1 MSLYKRGGIWW
12 SRIVRNG
19 ERIDRSTKQKTKVGA
34 QSVEARWLTAINDT
48 GELSTVK
55 QVRQE
60 RPMNLMMFEDKFFAY
75 LKNNVPSPRTLE
87 FYKQAYRPLLF
98 YGMGLTDVYLSQIT
112 PAVIEG
118 WVQQRRKIVSATRVN
133 ASLRTLRRALRVA
146 AEWNLIRK
154 APKIKLLPGERQ
166 REFVIKEELLT
177 EMLAHEDCTPFL
189 RDALP
194 FLIDTGLRISE
205 ACALQWQHVGL
216 EPKSGATLGWVYVE
230 KGKSKYAKRHVP
242 LTTRARDILEKIK
255 EKLKSKWVT
264 LDGNDAKHFQNYIA
278 EKYVFPAKDNT
289 SQLSRHWASE
299 QFRTL
304 RDAMK
309 LPDDCVV
316 HSTRHTFCT
325 RLGESGVGAFEIQ
338 RLAGHSSIV
347 ISQKYVHPT
356 PALLESA
363 IGKMGQVNGLNGAEN
378 RT

>member
-1 MSLYKRGGIWW
+1 MSLYKRGTIWW
-12 SRIVRNG
+12 SRITRNG

-60 RPMNLMMFEDKFFAY
+60 RPLSLNTFKDRFFAY
-75 LKNNVPSPRTLE
+75 LANNVKSPRTVE
-87 FYKQAYRPLLF
+87 FYKQAYQQLLWP
-98 YGMGLTDVYLSQIT
+98 GVEIGTAYLSGIT
-112 PAVIEG
+112 PAVIEE
-118 WVQQRRKIVSATRVN
+118 WIQRRSTEVGPARIN
-133 ASLRTLRRALRVA
+133 ASLRTLRRALRM
-146 AEWNLIRK
+146 AEDWKLIRK

-177 EMLAHEDCTPFL
+177 KMLAHEDCTPFL

-205 ACALQWQHVGL
+205 ACALTWEHVGL

-242 LTTRARDILEKIK
+242 LTTRARGILEKIK
-255 EKLKSKWVT
+255 EKLKSKWVS
-264 LDGNDAKHFQNYIA
+264 DGNDAEDFQNHIA

-299 QFRTL
+299 QFRVL

-356 PALLESA
+356 PALLENA
-363 IGKMGQVNGLNGAEN
+363 IGRMGHVNSTREVE
-378 RT
+378 

>member
-19 ERIDRSTKQKTKVGA
+19 ERLDRSTKQRSKTGA
-34 QSVEARWLTAINDT
+34 QAVEARWLTAINDT

-55 QVRQE
+55 QVRQQ
-60 RPMNLMMFEDKFFAY
+60 RPLSLGTFRDRFFAY
-75 LKNNVPSPRTLE
+75 LTNSVKSPRTVE
-87 FYKQAYRPLLF
+87 FYKQAYQQLLWP
-98 YGMGLTDVYLSQIT
+98 GVEISTAYLSGIT
-112 PAVIEG
+112 PAVIEE
-118 WVQQRRKIVSATRVN
+118 WIQRRSTEVGPARIN
-133 ASLRTLRRALRVA
+133 ASLRTLRRALRM
-146 AEWNLIRK
+146 AEDWKLIRK
-154 APKIKLLPGERQ
+154 APKIKMLPGERQ
-166 REFVIKEELLT
+166 REFVIKEELLKD
-177 EMLAHEDCTPFL
+177 MLAHEDCTPFL

-205 ACALQWQHVGL
+205 ACALRWEHVGL
-216 EPKSGATLGWVYVE
+216 EPKTGATLGWVYVE

-242 LTTRARDILEKIK
+242 LTARARGILEKIK
-255 EKLKSKWVT
+255 EKLKSNWVK
-264 LDGNDAKHFQNYIA
+264 LDGNDAKDFQNYIA
-278 EKYVFPAKDNT
+278 DKYVFPAKDKT

-347 ISQKYVHPT
+347 ISQRYVHPT

-363 IGKMGQVNGLNGAEN
+363 IGKMGQANGG
-378 RT
+378 

>member
-34 QSVEARWLTAINDT
+34 QSVESRWLIAINDT

-55 QVRQE
+55 KVRQE
-60 RPMNLMMFEDKFFAY
+60 RPLMLMQFEDRFFAY
-75 LKNNVPSPRTLE
+75 LQNNVASPRTVE
-87 FYKQAYRPLLF
+87 FYKQAYRPLCF
-98 YGMGLTDVYLSQIT
+98 YGMGLHDVYLSQIS
-112 PAVIEG
+112 PALIEG
-118 WVQQRRKIVSATRVN
+118 WTQERRKMVSATRVN
-133 ASLRTLRRALRVA
+133 ASLRTLRRALRMA

-154 APKIKLLPGERQ
+154 APKIKLLPGEHQ

-177 EMLAHEDCTPFL
+177 KMLAHEDCTLFL

-205 ACALQWQHVGL
+205 ACALQWEHVGL
-216 EPKSGATLGWVYVE
+216 DPKSGATLGWVYVE

-242 LTTRARDILEKIK
+242 LTVRARGILEKIK
-255 EKLKSKWVT
+255 EKSKS
-264 LDGNDAKHFQNYIA
+264 
-278 EKYVFPAKDNT
+278 KYVFPAKNNG
-289 SQLSRHWASE
+289 QLSRHWASE

-304 RDAMK
+304 RDAME

-363 IGKMGQVNGLNGAEN
+363 IGKMGQANAVGGAEN

>member
-1 MSLYKRGGIWW
+1 MSLYKRGGVWW

-34 QSVEARWLTAINDT
+34 QSVESRWLIAINDT

-55 QVRQE
+55 KVRQE
-60 RPMNLMMFEDKFFAY
+60 RPMILAQFEDRFMAY
-75 LKNNVPSPRTLE
+75 LKNNVPSPRTVE
-87 FYKQAYRPLLF
+87 FYKQAYWPLCHPGVPLCS
-98 YGMGLTDVYLSQIT
+98 TYLSAIT
-112 PAVIEG
+112 PAIIEE
-118 WVQQRRKIVSATRVN
+118 WTQRRRKEVSAARVN
-133 ASLRTLRRALRVA
+133 ASLRTLRRALRMA

-154 APKIKLLPGERQ
+154 TPKIKLLPGERQ

-177 EMLAHEDCTPFL
+177 KMLAHEDCTPFL

-205 ACALQWQHVGL
+205 ACALQWEQVGL
-216 EPKSGATLGWVYVE
+216 EPKTGATLGWVYVE

-242 LTTRARDILEKIK
+242 LTTRARNILEKIK
-255 EKLKSKWVT
+255 EKSKS
-264 LDGNDAKHFQNYIA
+264 I
-278 EKYVFPAKDNT
+278 YVFPAKNYG
-289 SQLSRHWASE
+289 QLSRHWASE

-304 RDAMK
+304 RDAME

-363 IGKMGQVNGLNGAEN
+363 IGKMGQANAVGGAEN

>member
-1 MSLYKRGGIWW
+1 MSLYKRGTIWW
-12 SRIVRNG
+12 SRITRNG

-34 QSVEARWLTAINDT
+34 QAVEARWMNAINDT
-48 GELSTVK
+48 GELSTIK

-60 RPMNLMMFEDKFFAY
+60 RPMNLMLFEDRFFAY
-75 LKNNVPSPRTLE
+75 LKNNVPSPRTVE

-98 YGMGLTDVYLSQIT
+98 QSMGLLDVYLSQIT

-118 WVQQRRKIVSATRVN
+118 WVQKRRKMVSATRVN
-133 ASLRTLRRALRVA
+133 ASLRTLRRALRMA

-194 FLIDTGLRISE
+194 FLIDTGLRIGE
-205 ACALQWQHVGL
+205 ACALKWQNVGL
-216 EPKSGATLGWVYVE
+216 EPKQGASRGWVYVE
-230 KGKSKYAKRHVP
+230 KGKTKYAKRHVP
-242 LTTRARDILEKIK
+242 LTTRARGILEKIK
-255 EKLKSKWVT
+255 EKSKSEWVK
-264 LDGNDAKHFQNYIA
+264 LDGNDPEGFKNYIA
-278 EKYVFPAKDNT
+278 EKYVFPAKNNE
-289 SQLSRHWASE
+289 QLSRHWASE

-304 RDAMK
+304 RNAME
-309 LPDDCVV
+309 LPKDCVV

-363 IGKMGQVNGLNGAEN
+363 IGKMGQANAVGGAEN

>member
-34 QSVEARWLTAINDT
+34 QSVESRWLIAINDT

-60 RPMNLMMFEDKFFAY
+60 RPLTLMQFEDRFFAY
-75 LKNNVPSPRTLE
+75 LKNNVLSPRTVE
-87 FYKQAYRPLLF
+87 FYKQAYRPLCF
-98 YGMGLTDVYLSQIT
+98 YGMGLVDVYLSQIA
-112 PAVIEG
+112 PALIEG
-118 WVQQRRKIVSATRVN
+118 WVQERRKTVSATRVN
-133 ASLRTLRRALRVA
+133 ASLRTLRRALKM
-146 AEWNLIRK
+146 AEEWKLIRK
-154 APKIKLLPGERQ
+154 CPKIKLLPGERP
-166 REFVIKEELLT
+166 REFVIKEETLT
-177 EMLAHEDCTPFL
+177 KMLAHEDCSDL
-189 RDALP
+189 LKLLLP
-194 FLIDTGLRISE
+194 FLVDTGLRISE
-205 ACALQWQHVGL
+205 ALALKWERVGL
-216 EPKSGATLGWVYVE
+216 DPKEGALLGWVYVE
-230 KGKSKYAKRHVP
+230 KGKSKYAKRYVP
-242 LTTRARDILEKIK
+242 LTVRAHDILEKMK
-255 EKLKSKWVT
+255 ETSKSSF
-264 LDGNDAKHFQNYIA
+264 L
-278 EKYVFPAKDNT
+278 FPAKNGGE
-289 SQLSRHWASE
+289 LSRHWASE

-325 RLGESGVGAFEIQ
+325 RLGESGCDAFTIM

-356 PALLESA
+356 PALLENA
-363 IGKMGQVNGLNGAEN
+363 IGKLTELNTKKEKKEEKDGAGH

>member
-1 MSLYKRGGIWW
+1 
-12 SRIVRNG
+12 
-19 ERIDRSTKQKTKVGA
+19 
-34 QSVEARWLTAINDT
+34 
-48 GELSTVK
+48 
-55 QVRQE
+55 
-60 RPMNLMMFEDKFFAY
+60 MNLMLFEDKFMAY
-75 LKNNVPSPRTLE
+75 VKNNVPSPRTVE

-98 YGMGLTDVYLSQIT
+98 YGMGLGDVYLSQIT

>member
-34 QSVEARWLTAINDT
+34 QSVESRWLISINDT

-55 QVRQE
+55 KVRQE
-60 RPMNLMMFEDKFFAY
+60 RPLMLPQFEDRFLAY
-75 LKNNVPSPRTLE
+75 LKNNVPSPRTVE
-87 FYKQAYRPLLF
+87 FYKQAYQPLCF
-98 YGMGLTDVYLSQIT
+98 YGMGLNDVYLSQIS
-112 PAVIEG
+112 PALIEG
-118 WVQQRRKIVSATRVN
+118 WVQQRRKMVSATRVN
-133 ASLRTLRRALRVA
+133 ASLRTLRRALRM
-146 AEWNLIRK
+146 AEEWKLIRK

-177 EMLAHEDCTPFL
+177 KMLAHDDCTQFL

-205 ACALQWQHVGL
+205 ACALTWEHVGL

-242 LTTRARDILEKIK
+242 LTARARDILEKIK
-255 EKLKSKWVT
+255 EKSKS
-264 LDGNDAKHFQNYIA
+264 
-278 EKYVFPAKDNT
+278 KYVFPAKNNT

-304 RDAMK
+304 RDAME

-316 HSTRHTFCT
+316 HSARHTFCT

-363 IGKMGQVNGLNGAEN
+363 IGNMAALNNNKKNDKVGAEN

>member
-60 RPMNLMMFEDKFFAY
+60 RPMNLMLFEDKFMAY
-75 LKNNVPSPRTLE
+75 LKNNVPSPRTVE

-98 YGMGLTDVYLSQIT
+98 YGMGLGDVYLSQIT

-118 WVQQRRKIVSATRVN
+118 WVQQRRKMVSATRVN
-133 ASLRTLRRALRVA
+133 ASLRTLRRALRMA

-177 EMLAHEDCTPFL
+177 KMLAHEDCTSFL
-189 RDALP
+189 RNALP
-194 FLIDTGLRISE
+194 FLIDTGLRIGE
-205 ACALQWQHVGL
+205 ACALKWENVGL
-216 EPKSGATLGWVYVE
+216 EPKQGASLGWVYVE

-242 LTTRARDILEKIK
+242 LTPRARGILEKIK
-255 EKLKSKWVT
+255 EKSKSK
-264 LDGNDAKHFQNYIA
+264 F
-278 EKYVFPAKDNT
+278 VFPAK
-289 SQLSRHWASE
+289 SGEQLSRHWASE

-304 RDAMK
+304 REAME
-309 LPDDCVV
+309 LPKDCVV

-325 RLGESGVGAFEIQ
+325 RLGESGIGAFEIQ

-363 IGKMGQVNGLNGAEN
+363 IGKMGQVNGNS
-378 RT
+378 

>member
-1 MSLYKRGGIWW
+1 MSLYKRGDIWW

-19 ERIDRSTKQKTKVGA
+19 ERIDRTTKQKTKVGA
-34 QSVEARWLTAINDT
+34 QAVEARWMTAINDT

-55 QVRQE
+55 NVRQE
-60 RPMNLMMFEDKFFAY
+60 RPMILAQFKDRFFAY
-75 LKNNVPSPRTLE
+75 LQNNVKSARTVE
-87 FYKQAYRPLLF
+87 FYKQAYQQLLWPWP
-98 YGMGLTDVYLSQIT
+98 GVELPSAYLSSIT
-112 PAVIEG
+112 PAIIEE
-118 WVQQRRKIVSATRVN
+118 WLQRRSKEVGPARVN
-133 ASLRTLRRALRVA
+133 ASLRTLRRALRM
-146 AEWNLIRK
+146 AEEWKLIKK
-154 APKIKLLPGERQ
+154 APRIKLLPGERQ

-177 EMLAHEDCTPFL
+177 KMLAHEDCTAFL
-189 RDALP
+189 RNALP

-205 ACALQWQHVGL
+205 ACALQWEHVGL
-216 EPKSGATLGWVYVE
+216 EPKSGATLGWVYIE
-230 KGKSKYAKRHVP
+230 KGKTKYAQRHVP
-242 LTTRARDILEKIK
+242 LTARARGILEKIK
-255 EKLKSKWVT
+255 EKSKST
-264 LDGNDAKHFQNYIA
+264 
-278 EKYVFPAKDNT
+278 YVFPAKNNE
-289 SQLSRHWASE
+289 QLSRHWASE

-363 IGKMGQVNGLNGAEN
+363 IGKMGQANAVDGAEN

>member
-1 MSLYKRGGIWW
+1 MSLYKRGGVWW
-12 SRIVRNG
+12 SRIVRHG

-34 QSVEARWLTAINDT
+34 QAVESRWLTAINDT
-48 GELSTVK
+48 GELSTIK

-60 RPMNLMMFEDKFFAY
+60 RPLWLMQFEERFLAY
-75 LKNNVPSPRTLE
+75 LKNNVASPRTLE
-87 FYKQAYRPLLF
+87 FYKQAYRPLYF
-98 YGMGLTDVYLSQIT
+98 TGLGLNDVYLSQIT
-112 PAVIEG
+112 PALIEG
-118 WVQQRRKIVSATRVN
+118 WAQARRKTVSATRVN
-133 ASLRTLRRALRVA
+133 ASLRTLRRALRM
-146 AEWNLIRK
+146 AEEWKLIRK
-154 APKIKLLPGERQ
+154 APKIKLLPGEHQ

-177 EMLAHEDCTPFL
+177 KMLAHEDCTPFL

-205 ACALQWQHVGL
+205 ACALTWEHVGL
-216 EPKSGATLGWVYVE
+216 EPKSGATLGWVYIP

-255 EKLKSKWVT
+255 QKSKSP
-264 LDGNDAKHFQNYIA
+264 F
-278 EKYVFPAKDNT
+278 VFPAKKGGR
-289 SQLSRHWASE
+289 LSRHWASE
-299 QFRTL
+299 QFRTM
-304 RDAMK
+304 RDAME
-309 LPDDCVV
+309 LSDDCVI

-363 IGKMGQVNGLNGAEN
+363 IGKMGQANG
-378 RT
+378 

>member
-1 MSLYKRGGIWW
+1 
-12 SRIVRNG
+12 
-19 ERIDRSTKQKTKVGA
+19 
-34 QSVEARWLTAINDT
+34 LTAINDT

-75 LKNNVPSPRTLE
+75 LKNNVPSPRTVE

-98 YGMGLTDVYLSQIT
+98 YGMGLLDVYLSQIS
-112 PAVIEG
+112 PALIEG
-118 WVQQRRKIVSATRVN
+118 WTQERRKSVSATRVN
-133 ASLRTLRRALRVA
+133 ASLRTLRRALRMA

-177 EMLAHEDCTPFL
+177 KMLAHEDCTSFL
-189 RDALP
+189 RNALP

-205 ACALQWQHVGL
+205 ACALTWEHVGL

-242 LTTRARDILEKIK
+242 LTARARDILEKIK
-255 EKLKSKWVT
+255 EKSKS
-264 LDGNDAKHFQNYIA
+264 
-278 EKYVFPAKDNT
+278 KYVFPAKNNNE
-289 SQLSRHWASE
+289 QLSRHWASE
-299 QFRTL
+299 QFRVL

-363 IGKMGQVNGLNGAEN
+363 IGKMGHANG
-378 RT
+378 

>member
-60 RPMNLMMFEDKFFAY
+60 RPLSLNTFKDRFFAY
-75 LKNNVPSPRTLE
+75 LANNVKSPRTVE
-87 FYKQAYRPLLF
+87 FYKQAYQQLLWP
-98 YGMGLTDVYLSQIT
+98 GVEIGTAYLSSIT
-112 PAVIEG
+112 PAVIEE
-118 WVQQRRKIVSATRVN
+118 WIQRRSKEVGPARIN
-133 ASLRTLRRALRVA
+133 ASLRTLRRALRM
-146 AEWNLIRK
+146 AEDWKLIRK

-177 EMLAHEDCTPFL
+177 KMLAHEDCTSFL
-189 RDALP
+189 RNALP

-205 ACALQWQHVGL
+205 ACALTWEHVGL
-216 EPKSGATLGWVYVE
+216 EPKSGATLGWVYIE

-242 LTTRARDILEKIK
+242 LTARARGILENIK
-255 EKLKSKWVT
+255 EKSKSR
-264 LDGNDAKHFQNYIA
+264 
-278 EKYVFPAKDNT
+278 YVFPAKNNNDE
-289 SQLSRHWASE
+289 QLSRHWASE
-299 QFRTL
+299 QFRVL

-309 LPDDCVV
+309 LPDDCVA

-356 PALLESA
+356 PALLENA
-363 IGKMGQVNGLNGAEN
+363 IGKMGQANV
-378 RT
+378 